1 MGLLDTAK
9 KAMGL
14 GEAKKVEA
22 PKRAPKKSA
31 KEIATEKDEPWVNV
45 IDLEVDPDNP
55 GSGAFELDWN
65 QPFIKMLYKAGYR
78 NEVEEDMVDNWFQDV
93 CRQVVMETYEKDE
106 AMVTRNDIGDGKAE
120 YK

>member
-1 MGLLDTAK
+1 MGLLDSAK
-9 KAMGL
+9 KAIGL
-14 GEAKKVEA
+14 GQAKKVTK

-65 QPFIKMLYKAGYR
+65 QQFIKMLYKVYFKLFER
-78 NEVEEDMVDNWFQDV
+78 FS
-93 CRQVVMETYEKDE
+93 KFF
-106 AMVTRNDIGDGKAE
+106 
-120 YK
+120 

>member
-1 MGLLDTAK
+1 MGLLDSAK
-9 KAMGL
+9 KAIGL
-14 GEAKKVEA
+14 GQAKKVTK

-45 IDLEVDPDNP
+45 VDLEVDPDNP

-65 QPFIKMLYKAGYR
+65 QQFIKMLYKAGYR
-78 NEVEEDMVDNWFQDV
+78 NEVEEDMVDNCLQDV